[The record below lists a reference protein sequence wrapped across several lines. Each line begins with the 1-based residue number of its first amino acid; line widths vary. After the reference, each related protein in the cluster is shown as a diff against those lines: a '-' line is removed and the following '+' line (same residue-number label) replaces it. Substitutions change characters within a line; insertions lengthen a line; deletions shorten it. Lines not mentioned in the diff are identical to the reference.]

1 MKKIELEIPDGKTLE
16 CVDGTYRL
24 VDEKPKD
31 ICDRIKTFED
41 ACDYINELDST
52 KRIKGKFGYMLLDYK
67 DCLCHTKDMAAYM
80 KLRIICAALNEGE
93 TLNNSHDWYYPY
105 FSGFRFGGGAIDG
118 SAAGFVCSG
127 SKRASAAAYAYLGSR
142 LCLADERRSNYCGKQ
157 FEQLWKDY
165 YFG

>member
-24 VDEKPKD
+24 VDDKPKD

-41 ACDYINELDST
+41 ACDYINELDTT
-52 KRIKGKFGYMLLDYK
+52 KRIKGKFGDMLWDYK

-93 TLNNSHDWYYPY
+93 MINNSHSWYYPY
-105 FSGFRFGGGAIDG
+105 FRGVLFGGFEDYGAD
-118 SAAGFVCSG
+118 AGFVFSR
-127 SKRASAAAYAYLGSR
+127 SSDASTAATAYFGSR

-157 FEQLWKDY
+157 FEQLWRDY
-165 YFG
+165 YLG